1 MGNGRGAYF
10 KGGTKLIFQVSRGDN
25 LEEGA
30 YFKESGYSII
40 YGMQLITP
48 FFTFFQWISNVYK
61 YARYKV
67 YN

>member
-1 MGNGRGAYF
+1 MGNGQGAYC

-30 YFKESGYSII
+30 YFKKSGYSNI

-48 FFTFFQWISNVYK
+48 ILKRILEVNF
-61 YARYKV
+61 
-67 YN
+67 